1 MISILNTIGLM
12 DGFKVCVCP
21 VDPTNQTELDALQPT
36 IGNDK
41 VWEDGKN
48 PTWAQVLAKQ
58 EELNKTV
65 TSA

>member
-12 DGFKVCVCP
+12 DGFKGCVCP

-41 VWEDGKN
+41 VWEDGKKISGLTDFPSDPYN
-48 PTWAQVLAKQ
+48 PV
-58 EELNKTV
+58 
-65 TSA
+65 

>member
-1 MISILNTIGLM
+1 MYSILNTLCLM
-12 DGFKVCVCP
+12 DGFKGCICP
-21 VDPTNQTELDALQPT
+21 DDPTNQTELDALQPM

-48 PTWAQVLAKQ
+48 PTWAEVLAKQ
-58 EELNKTV
+58 AELNKTV